1 MLQHNLGSRMGEF
14 EIGYWGAFVGGLLSF
29 ISPCVLPLVP
39 PYLCY
44 LSGVTFEQISAQD
57 VTNKT
62 LKKRVLLTSIVFVL
76 GFSTVFISLG
86 ATASWVGQFVAEY
99 FNILSIIAGIII
111 IVFGL
116 HFLGIFKIMA
126 LFRDIRFDINE
137 KPRGLLGGYII
148 GVAFAFGWTPCI
160 GPVLAAILMVAGS
173 ENSLGRG
180 ASLLAFYSFGIGL
193 PFIGAALAI
202 RPFINFMRRFQS
214 YMKIIEQVI
223 GSLLV
228 ITGILF
234 LTNNMNQIGYW
245 IQQTFPSI
253 STIG

>member
-1 MLQHNLGSRMGEF
+1 
-14 EIGYWGAFVGGLLSF
+14 
-29 ISPCVLPLVP
+29 
-39 PYLCY
+39 
-44 LSGVTFEQISAQD
+44 
-57 VTNKT
+57 
-62 LKKRVLLTSIVFVL
+62 
-76 GFSTVFISLG
+76 
-86 ATASWVGQFVAEY
+86 
-99 FNILSIIAGIII
+99 
-111 IVFGL
+111 
-116 HFLGIFKIMA
+116 MA